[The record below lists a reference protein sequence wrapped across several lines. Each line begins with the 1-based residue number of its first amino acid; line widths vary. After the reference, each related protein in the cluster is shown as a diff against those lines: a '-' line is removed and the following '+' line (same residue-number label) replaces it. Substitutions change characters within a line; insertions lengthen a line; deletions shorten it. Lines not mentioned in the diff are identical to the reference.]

1 MSLRVYLFEP
11 RTRGAGGGLW
21 PGCVVSA
28 HPTTHNFAIE
38 SKPCEHPMA
47 ARKYI
52 FSFFHLSLSHS
63 TLSLRLSISLSLSL
77 SVFCPQIIKRGRFL
91 AFLSV
96 R

>member
-38 SKPCEHPMA
+38 STVRAPNGCAQIYFLFFSIFLFHTPPFPCDCP
-47 ARKYI
+47 
-52 FSFFHLSLSHS
+52 F
-63 TLSLRLSISLSLSL
+63 LSLSL
-77 SVFCPQIIKRGRFL
+77 FQFFVHKS
-91 AFLSV
+91 
-96 R
+96 